1 MTSDDEDI
9 LKSVLAEHGSK
20 VIVAN
25 ETIRHVERDVNA
37 YPRTII
43 DIELLSRCDQLI
55 MTGGSTFGFIAAMKS
70 QRTPYYVN
78 GRANMSACQLHEH
91 ANPSLNDRGLA
102 VF

>member
-1 MTSDDEDI
+1 MSQYRD
-9 LKSVLAEHGSK
+9 KS
-20 VIVAN
+20 IVTN
-25 ETIRHVERDVNA
+25 ETIGHVDRDVNA

-78 GRANMSACQLHEH
+78 GRANMKHCRLHEH
-91 ANPSLNDRGLA
+91 SYPSHTLSQNA

>member
-1 MTSDDEDI
+1 MSQYRD
-9 LKSVLAEHGSK
+9 KS
-20 VIVAN
+20 IVTN
-25 ETIRHVERDVNA
+25 ETIGHVDRDVNA